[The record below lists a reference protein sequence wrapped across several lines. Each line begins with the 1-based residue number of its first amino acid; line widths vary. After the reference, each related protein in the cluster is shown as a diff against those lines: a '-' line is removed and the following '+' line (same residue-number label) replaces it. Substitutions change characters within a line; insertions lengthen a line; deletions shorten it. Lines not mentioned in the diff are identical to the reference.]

1 MGNIIIINSPLILVL
16 YGIALALVLFE
27 LFTKLTGYVL
37 PIIAFMIVI
46 GTTIYSLLIGAQL
59 FEVAIYV
66 MIFLLINLFGARR
79 KLE

>member
-1 MGNIIIINSPLILVL
+1 MGNLIIINSPLILVL

>member
-1 MGNIIIINSPLILVL
+1 MENLIIINSPLILVL

-37 PIIAFMIVI
+37 PLIAFMIVI

-66 MIFLLINLFGARR
+66 MIFLLLNLFGARR